1 MKILKRILAIAAI
14 VIIAGLYIT
23 TLIIALI
30 GGDTAGRFLIAS
42 IVATVVLPCLL
53 YIFNW
58 IAKLLSNQ

>member
-1 MKILKRILAIAAI
+1 MKILKRILAITAV

-23 TLIIALI
+23 TLVIAI
-30 GGDTAGRFLIAS
+30 SGGDTAKRFLSAS

-58 IAKLLSNQ
+58 ITELLKKQ